1 MSDYICST
9 CGAKRNSFEELFA
22 HKASCRGLMTPPN
35 PGIAEEIRKALD
47 AIDSGDFSQIAYVH
61 EHAGEWLRWQQGEIE
76 RLRAEL
82 EQVKAERDKYQ
93 KALHEEQR
101 ESVRLSEILDRIGN
115 ICIEHENAK
124 HQPIGTVRMIQKLAA
139 YAEDHTPTER
149 GDSQ

>member
-1 MSDYICST
+1 MPNDKDKRIEDEIAGLRYKAKYSDIARDALWVIEQQQAEIEAIRLSRDFEIEESNK
-9 CGAKRNSFEELFA
+9 AKHL
-22 HKASCRGLMTPPN
+22 L
-35 PGIAEEIRKALD
+35 
-47 AIDSGDFSQIAYVH
+47 
-61 EHAGEWLRWQQGEIE
+61 QQSRVENE
-76 RLRAEL
+76 RLREEL

-124 HQPIGTVRMIQKLAA
+124 YQPIGTVRMIQKLAA

-149 GDSQ
+149 EEIASEQGD

>member
-1 MSDYICST
+1 
-9 CGAKRNSFEELFA
+9 
-22 HKASCRGLMTPPN
+22 
-35 PGIAEEIRKALD
+35 LD
-47 AIDSGDFSQIAYVH
+47 AATPGPWYAEQEEWPGNENLQYWVGNHADGLGAFVRYEDAYL
-61 EHAGEWLRWQQGEIE
+61 AAKSIEWLRWQQGEIE

-149 GDSQ
+149 GDSQDER